1 MNVGC
6 EQVHTSVLTM
16 WQHGAERIPAPLIH
30 IASYSYYAELQ
41 HRFSSHDEKPTTG
54 MRLLGSIPKGLFLS
68 IAILVIHIYAAT
80 AKQPLILDSDHG
92 YFIDDI
98 FAMACLPMTP
108 T

>member
-1 MNVGC
+1 
-6 EQVHTSVLTM
+6 
-16 WQHGAERIPAPLIH
+16 
-30 IASYSYYAELQ
+30 
-41 HRFSSHDEKPTTG
+41 

>member
-1 MNVGC
+1 
-6 EQVHTSVLTM
+6 
-16 WQHGAERIPAPLIH
+16 
-30 IASYSYYAELQ
+30 
-41 HRFSSHDEKPTTG
+41 

-98 FAMACLPMTP
+98 FAMACFPMMST
-108 T
+108 